1 MLTRISLLLI
11 ILISPAVSY
20 ASEVLELRWKDLI
33 PEDEVARYELYMQAQ
48 SASLALLDHTDDSLK
63 MNQITFGTA
72 RSDLN
77 QKTVSIPGFIIPL
90 EGDDKTLTE
99 FMLVPFVGACIHVP
113 PPPPNQIIYVIS
125 EEGVNMED
133 LWTGVTVEGTIS
145 TESVDNDLASIG
157 YQMKLD
163 KIEKF

>member
-63 MNQITFGTA
+63 MNQITFGTT